1 MRDSNTHHHD
11 EVAFR
16 QAFERYAPRVRQ
28 YIARR
33 VAADDVD
40 DVLEDV
46 FVVLWRKRG
55 SVQWDTS
62 LEWWLLRVAYRCV
75 GGSYRARRRRDALA
89 LRLIRV
95 RETSDTE
102 DETRTEMVRDA
113 LSRLERKDQ
122 EVLQLTVWDELPA
135 REAAYVLGVSQAAF
149 EKRLQRA
156 KRRFQEQFNLLSETT
171 QSRTLNSRREP

>member
-1 MRDSNTHHHD
+1 MRDSNAHHHD
-11 EVAFR
+11 EDRFR

-46 FVVLWRKRG
+46 FVVLWRKQG
-55 SVQWDTS
+55 SVQWDAS

-75 GGSYRARRRRDALA
+75 GGSYRARRRRDALT
-89 LRLIRV
+89 LRLSSV
-95 RETSDTE
+95 RETCGTE
-102 DETRTEMVRDA
+102 DENSTEMVQDA
-113 LSRLERKDQ
+113 LWRLERKDQ
-122 EVLQLTVWDELPA
+122 EVLQLTAWDELSA

-156 KRRFQEQFNLLSETT
+156 KCRFREQFSLLSETA
-171 QSRTLNSRREP
+171 QSRTLTNRREP